1 MPDTRLQLTPPHG
14 RDDSLGMLD
23 THTVTSIDELKGY
36 VGQEIGVGQWFE
48 VTQDRV
54 NAFAELSGDHQF
66 IHVDLER
73 APKTPFG
80 GTIAH
85 GLLTLSSLPLLS
97 RDRMGI
103 QLDLKPKMGL
113 NYGLNRV
120 RFPAPVRVGKR
131 IRLHTTLVSVD
142 EVSPNVYQT
151 VYRQTVEIEGEPK
164 PAMVAETVG
173 RTYL

>member
-1 MPDTRLQLTPPHG
+1 
-14 RDDSLGMLD
+14 MLE
-23 THTVTSIDELKGY
+23 THTVTNIDELKGY

-48 VTQDRV
+48 VTQERV
-54 NAFAELSGDHQF
+54 DAFAELSGDHQF
-66 IHVDLER
+66 IHVDIDR
-73 APKTPFG
+73 AASTPFG

-85 GLLTLSSLPLLS
+85 GFLTLSSLPLLS
-97 RDRMGI
+97 RDRTGV

-120 RFPAPVRVGKR
+120 RFPAPVRVGRR
-131 IRLHTTLVSVD
+131 IRLRSMLVSVD

>member
-1 MPDTRLQLTPPHG
+1 
-14 RDDSLGMLD
+14 MLE
-23 THTVTSIDELKGY
+23 THTVTSIDDLKGY
-36 VGQEIGVGQWFE
+36 VGREIGVGQWFE
-48 VTQDRV
+48 VTQERV
-54 NAFAELSGDHQF
+54 DAFADLSGDHQF
-66 IHVDLER
+66 IHVDRER
-73 APKTPFG
+73 AASTPFG

-97 RDRMGI
+97 RDRTGL

-120 RFPAPVRVGKR
+120 RFPAPLRVGKR
-131 IRLHTTLVSVD
+131 IRLRTTLVSVE

-151 VYRQTVEIEGEPK
+151 VYRQTVEIEGEAK

>member
-1 MPDTRLQLTPPHG
+1 
-14 RDDSLGMLD
+14 
-23 THTVTSIDELKGY
+23 
-36 VGQEIGVGQWFE
+36 
-48 VTQDRV
+48 VTQERV
-54 NAFAELSGDHQF
+54 NAFADLSGDHQF
-66 IHVDLER
+66 IHVDTER
-73 APKTPFG
+73 AAETPFG

-85 GLLTLSSLPLLS
+85 GFLTLSSLPLLS
-97 RDRMGI
+97 RDRTGVK
-103 QLDLKPKMGL
+103 LDLKPKMGL

-131 IRLHTTLVSVD
+131 IRLRTTLVSVD

-151 VYRQTVEIEGEPK
+151 VYRQMVEIEGEPK